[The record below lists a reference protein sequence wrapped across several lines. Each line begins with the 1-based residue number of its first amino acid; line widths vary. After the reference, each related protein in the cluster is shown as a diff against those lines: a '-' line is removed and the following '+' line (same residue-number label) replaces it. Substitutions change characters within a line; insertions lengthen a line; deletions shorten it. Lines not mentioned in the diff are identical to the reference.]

1 MSEYRGRTSG
11 KVFLPNMTSS
21 FEKPKTNE
29 SFLSMRVYLVDTGAW
44 PFFA

>member
-1 MSEYRGRTSG
+1 VLLTL
-11 KVFLPNMTSS
+11 VA
-21 FEKPKTNE
+21 EKPKTNE